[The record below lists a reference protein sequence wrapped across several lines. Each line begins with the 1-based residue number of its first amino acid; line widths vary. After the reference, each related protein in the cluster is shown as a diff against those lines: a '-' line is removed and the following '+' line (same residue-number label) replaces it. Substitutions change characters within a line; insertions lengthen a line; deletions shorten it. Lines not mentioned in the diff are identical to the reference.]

1 MGGTHHG
8 GRILIE
14 NFEARVGA
22 DNKRSNVKT
31 SAYLPLTNRLV
42 RENSDSPRYF
52 CRCLTC
58 TPPLVILRIV
68 TYFKTKVNLFF
79 NDRLLFHRV
88 LYFIFIL
95 TNFCSRIKFEVH
107 DRREIIEVALKI
119 RMS

>member
-68 TYFKTKVNLFF
+68 SYFTKDKSKLIFQRPTIVSSSSI
-79 NDRLLFHRV
+79 FH
-88 LYFIFIL
+88 FH
-95 TNFCSRIKFEVH
+95 TNKF
-107 DRREIIEVALKI
+107 LQSYKI
-119 RMS
+119 